1 MKSPFSMGVGKT
13 LTIALLIVTVFV
25 ISSMAASYIS
35 FNRLGRSL
43 SLISE
48 ERLPQV
54 FLADKLAAESQRV
67 VGAAPTMIAA
77 ATKEEK
83 DAIFADIKQRMDEIS
98 RTVVD
103 VKSSDDAKE
112 NLDGLRKANE
122 SMRAKLEE
130 LDNTITERFA
140 VAQTKQDTLKK
151 LQSAS
156 TIYRILL
163 RPKIQV
169 ADVTMTVI
177 GNEVK
182 KLKARSESSTQ
193 DELRSELIRLSDAA
207 AERAVLNDLEKC
219 GDTLFNILLA
229 AANERDATAVSAAMI
244 RGKGQ
249 IAQMSGYLEKVPEMF
264 DKDARESVLERF
276 SLLTVDEQESVPA
289 IRGHELELTEKANR
303 LYVNLK
309 DLSLDLQSHLT
320 TLMSGISVQSGQE
333 TSVARAAE
341 HYGFML
347 IVASGLAS
355 VLVVLGS
362 MVFVRYRIIK
372 RFDRLR
378 FCMGRLAE
386 NDLNIAVP
394 VDGRDEITDMG
405 KTLEVFR
412 DTARQVASANSRA
425 EDERSRAAVERRQ
438 AVLAL
443 AEQFDAQIKGL
454 LRDVLS
460 GASTMHET
468 AGKLADIAEMTS
480 AEARAAAEAS
490 TAASTNVDTVA
501 SAAEEMASSIAE
513 IGSQVQR
520 SVTIARQAV
529 NEAERT
535 DATARSLTAAADKIG
550 EVIALINAIAT
561 KTSLLALN
569 ATIEA
574 ARAGE
579 AGKGFAVVAGEVKSL
594 ATQTAQA
601 TGDIT
606 TQVNAMQTATHE
618 MVVAINNI
626 GDTIKS
632 IDSISSS
639 IATAVEMQDATT
651 REIARSVQHAAEGSS
666 QAMSSITL
674 VTEAA
679 GKAAQSA
686 GQMLGDASTMSKQ
699 AGTLMSDVDAFL
711 DQVRKG

>member
-1 MKSPFSMGVGKT
+1 MKSPFSMGVGRT
-13 LTIALLIVTVFV
+13 LTIALLVVAGFV
-25 ISSMAASYIS
+25 ICSMVVSYTS
-35 FNRLGRSL
+35 FNRLGQSL
-43 SLISE
+43 SLISD

-54 FLADKLAAESQRV
+54 FLAEKLAAESQRV

-77 ATKEEK
+77 STKEEK
-83 DAIFADIKQRMDEIS
+83 DAIFADIRQRMDDIS

-103 VKSSDDAKE
+103 FKTTESGRE

-130 LDNTITERFA
+130 LDSTITERFE
-140 VAQTKQDTLKK
+140 VEQTKRDALKK
-151 LQSAS
+151 LQGAM
-156 TIYRILL
+156 TVYRVLL
-163 RPKIQV
+163 RPKVQV

-182 KLKARSESSTQ
+182 KLKAKAENSTQ

-207 AERAVLNDLEKC
+207 TERTVLNDLDKC
-219 GDTLFNILLA
+219 GDSLFNILLA
-229 AANERDATAVSAAMI
+229 SANERDIDAATAASI

-249 IAQMSGYLEKVPEMF
+249 IAQMSGYLEKVPDMF
-264 DKDARESVLERF
+264 DKDARESALERF
-276 SLLTVDEQESVPA
+276 SRLTLDDQESVPA
-289 IRGHELELTEKANR
+289 IRRHELELTGKANT
-303 LYVNLK
+303 LYLGLK
-309 DLSLDLQSHLT
+309 DLSLELQSHLNK
-320 TLMSGISVQSGQE
+320 LMSGISSQSGQE
-333 TSVARAAE
+333 TTLARAAE
-341 HYGFML
+341 HYGFLL

-378 FCMGRLAE
+378 FCMERLAK
-386 NDLNIAVP
+386 NDLDITVP
-394 VDGRDEITDMG
+394 VDGQDEITDMA
-405 KTLEVFR
+405 KTLEIFR
-412 DTARQVASANSRA
+412 DTARQVATANERA
-425 EDERSRAAVERRQ
+425 EEERKRAAVERRQ
-438 AVLAL
+438 AVLEL
-443 AEQFDAQIKGL
+443 ADQFDAQIKGL
-454 LRDVLS
+454 LSEVLS
-460 GASTMHET
+460 GAGSMHKTADGLAGIAQTTST
-468 AGKLADIAEMTS
+468 
-480 AEARAAAEAS
+480 EASAAAEAS

-501 SAAEEMASSIAE
+501 SAAEEMSSSIAE

-529 NEAERT
+529 AEAERT

-550 EVIALINAIAT
+550 EVVELINAIAT

-606 TQVNAMQTATHE
+606 EQVSAMQAATHE
-618 MVVAINNI
+618 VVTAINNI
-626 GDTIKS
+626 GDTIKA
-632 IDSISSS
+632 IDGISAG
-639 IATAVEMQDATT
+639 IATSVDMQDATT
-651 REIARSVQHAAEGSS
+651 REIARSVHHAAEGTS
-666 QAMSSITL
+666 QVMTSITH
-674 VTEAA
+674 VTDAA

-686 GQMLGDASTMSKQ
+686 GQMLTDASTMSRQ
-699 AGTLMSDVDAFL
+699 AGSLREAVDAFL